1 MAVFKLQKH
10 MCFGSLIPAI
20 LQTSYYSD
28 STVKNISLSAACS
41 VALGGQRT
49 QTSIHYCMQQSANKS
64 GLKMMEY
71 IQIPC
76 PWTNFGTQSTMEKKT
91 GQTTTYI
98 LNHLYGLPTFID
110 NMACADMI

>member
-1 MAVFKLQKH
+1 

-28 STVKNISLSAACS
+28 STVMNISLSAACS
-41 VALGGQRT
+41 AAPGGQRT

-76 PWTNFGTQSTMEKKT
+76 PWTNFGTQSTMEKKQ
-91 GQTTTYI
+91 GKQHHTY
-98 LNHLYGLPTFID
+98 HLYALPTFID
-110 NMACADMI
+110 NMACADMM